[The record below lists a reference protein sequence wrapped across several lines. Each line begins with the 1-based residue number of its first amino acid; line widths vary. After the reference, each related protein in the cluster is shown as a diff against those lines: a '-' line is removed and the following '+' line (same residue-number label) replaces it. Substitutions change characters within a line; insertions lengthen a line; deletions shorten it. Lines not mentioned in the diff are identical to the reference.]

1 MAGWSRSVAWIDS
14 EIYFKHFYP
23 NFWDTTSSMTSLTR
37 FLLAPVA
44 GALLFIP
51 TMANAF
57 VISDIKVE
65 GLRTVTPSTAFTYIP
80 YHVGDDFTASDS
92 TQVIDALYKTGFFS
106 HVNVGHVGNVL
117 MIQVQERPT
126 ISAIEVK
133 GNKKVETEKLQK
145 ALKDIGLSQGHVLD
159 PQALDK
165 MKTELQRVY
174 YSLGQYGVQIQTHV
188 QNLDDNR
195 VFVSID
201 IYEGKPASIQQVRI
215 IGNHDFSESEL
226 LSQLAMHPVSWWAF
240 WSNADQYS
248 KEKMAADL
256 ESLRSFYL
264 DRGYLKFAVDSSQV
278 TITPDRKHMAIVINI
293 TEGQRYK
300 VSDVTFSGNLL
311 LDKATLDSLDKVKK
325 GEYFNRKDVID
336 TSDAIAKR
344 LGNDGYALARV
355 QPMPKIDEANKTVA
369 LDFNVQPGD
378 RVTVRN
384 VEFTGNF
391 NTNEE
396 VYRRELRQMEGSWY
410 AADKLDRSKER
421 LQRLPSVQHVDQ
433 TVKPVSGVPDQVD
446 VDYDITEQLSGSF
459 TAGVGYS
466 QSEGVLF
473 NLGMNQSNFLGTGK
487 SVGINLQRS
496 SYQTGVQFN
505 YNNPYFTVD
514 GVSQGFG
521 LFYSK
526 QNAAQLSLSRYLV
539 DSIGGNI
546 NFGVPLSENTYASI
560 AFQLQNQKIKA
571 TSYSPS
577 WITGVPVV
585 PTGSYPVTPLGDAGY
600 DLPGP
605 GFDGKSFYTLSVIPT
620 LRYDTRNKA
629 IFPTSGVLQ
638 SVSATLA
645 VPGSQL
651 LYYKGDYKGR
661 IYFPLWN
668 EATLSAHGQVDLIKA
683 YGNTQSTYSGVSQY
697 YNGVPPFL
705 NYYAGGIQS
714 VRGYEDYSLGPVD
727 SNGDPMGGTFMT
739 AGGLEL
745 ITPMPFL
752 TSQSN
757 SVRLSLFW
765 DVGNVYSSYNDF
777 SARDL
782 RQSVGVGFNWNSPVG
797 PLVFSVAK
805 PLNSK
810 PGDRTQVFQFTV
822 GTSF

>member
-1 MAGWSRSVAWIDS
+1 
-14 EIYFKHFYP
+14 
-23 NFWDTTSSMTSLTR
+23 MTSPLKFSLAR
-37 FLLAPVA
+37 FLLKPIA
-44 GALLFIP
+44 GALLLIP
-51 TMANAF
+51 TLAHAF

-106 HVNVGHVGNVL
+106 KVNVGRVGNVL

-126 ISAIEVK
+126 ISAIEVQ

-145 ALKDIGLSQGHVLD
+145 ALRGIGLSQGHVLD

-174 YSLGQYGVQIQTHV
+174 NSLGLYGVQIQTQV
-188 QNLDDNR
+188 KKLDDNR

-215 IGNHDFSESEL
+215 VGNHDFSESEL
-226 LSQLAMHPVSWWAF
+226 LSQLQMHPVSWWAF
-240 WSNADQYS
+240 WSSADQYS
-248 KEKMAADL
+248 KEKMANDL

-300 VSDVTFSGNLL
+300 VSGVKFSGNLL
-311 LDKATLDSLDKVKK
+311 LDKSTLNALDKVKK
-325 GEYFNRKDVID
+325 GEYFNRKDVTD

-344 LGNDGYALARV
+344 LGNDGFAFARV
-355 QPMPKIDEANKTVA
+355 QPMPQIDEKNKTVA
-369 LDFNVQPGD
+369 IDFNIQPGD
-378 RVTVRN
+378 RVTVRH
-384 VEFTGNF
+384 VEFNGNF

-396 VYRRELRQMEGSWY
+396 VYRREMRQMEGSWY

-421 LQRLPSVQHVDQ
+421 LQRLPSVQSVDQ
-433 TVKPVSGVPDQVD
+433 KIKPVRGVPDQVD

-473 NLGMNQSNFLGTGK
+473 NLGLNQSNFLGSGK
-487 SVGINLQRS
+487 SVGLNLQRS

-505 YNNPYFTVD
+505 YKNPYFTVD

-560 AFQLQNQKIKA
+560 AFQLQNQKIKS

-585 PTGSYPVTPLGDAGY
+585 PTGNYPVTPQGANGE

-620 LRYDTRNKA
+620 LRYDTRNRA
-629 IFPTSGVLQ
+629 VFPTSGVLQ
-638 SVSATLA
+638 RVSLTLA

-651 LYYKGDYKGR
+651 LYYKGDYKGQ
-661 IYFPLWN
+661 IYYPLWN
-668 EATLSAHGQVDLIKA
+668 NSTIMAHGKVGLIKA
-683 YGNTQSTYSGVSQY
+683 YGNTQSTYGGGVSQY

-705 NYYAGGIQS
+705 NYYSGGIQS
-714 VRGYEDYSLGPVD
+714 VRGYQDYSLGPVD
-727 SNGDPMGGTFMT
+727 SNGDPMGGTFLT
-739 AGGLEL
+739 SGGLEY
-745 ITPMPFL
+745 ITPVPFL
-752 TSQSN
+752 TKQSN
-757 SVRLSLFW
+757 NIRLSLFW
-765 DVGNVYSSYNDF
+765 DVGNVFSSYNNF
-777 SARDL
+777 SGQSL
-782 RQSVGVGFNWNSPVG
+782 RQSVGIGFNWISPVG

-805 PLNSK
+805 PLNNK
-810 PGDRTQVFQFTV
+810 PGDLTQVFQFTV

>member
-1 MAGWSRSVAWIDS
+1 
-14 EIYFKHFYP
+14 
-23 NFWDTTSSMTSLTR
+23 MTSFTR

-44 GALLFIP
+44 GALLLVP
-51 TMANAF
+51 MLANAF

-65 GLRTVTPSTAFTYIP
+65 GLRTVSPSTVFTYIP
-80 YHVGDDFTASDS
+80 YHVGDDFTANDS
-92 TQVIDALYKTGFFS
+92 TRVIDALYKTGFFRD
-106 HVNVGHVGNVL
+106 VDVGRVGNVL
-117 MIQVQERPT
+117 MVRVQERPT

-145 ALKDIGLSQGHVLD
+145 ALRGIGLNQGHVLD

-165 MKTELQRVY
+165 MKTELLRVY
-174 YSLGQYGVQIQTHV
+174 NSLGLYGVQIETHV
-188 QNLDDNR
+188 EKLDDNR

-226 LSQLAMHPVSWWAF
+226 LDQLQMHPVSWWKF
-240 WSNADQYS
+240 WSSADQYS
-248 KEKMAADL
+248 KEKMSTDL

-264 DRGYLKFAVDSSQV
+264 DRGYLKFSVDSTQV

-293 TEGQRYK
+293 TEGERYK
-300 VSDVTFSGNLL
+300 VSKVSFSGNLL
-311 LDKATLDSLDKVKK
+311 LDKKTLDALDQVKV
-325 GEYFNRKDVID
+325 GEYFNRKMVLD

-355 QPMPKIDEANKTVA
+355 QPIPQIDEANKTVA
-369 LDFNVQPGD
+369 IDFKIQPGN
-378 RVTVRN
+378 RVTVRH
-384 VEFTGNF
+384 VEFSGNF

-396 VYRRELRQMEGSWY
+396 VYRREMRQMEGSWY
-410 AADKLDRSKER
+410 AADKLDRSKVR
-421 LQRLPSVQHVDQ
+421 LQRLPSVQEVEQ
-433 TVKPVSGVPDQVD
+433 KVKPVPDSPDQVD
-446 VDYDITEQLSGSF
+446 VNYDITEQLSGSF

-473 NLGMNQSNFLGTGK
+473 NLGLNQSNFLGSGK
-487 SVGINLQRS
+487 SVGISLQRS

-526 QNAAQLSLSRYLV
+526 QDAAQLSLSRYLV
-539 DSIGGNI
+539 DSVGGNI

-560 AFQLQNQKIKA
+560 AFQLQRQKIKT

-577 WITGVPVV
+577 WITGIPVV
-585 PTGSYPVTPLGDAGY
+585 PMGNYPVIPQGADGK
-600 DLPGP
+600 DLAGP
-605 GFDGKSFYTLSVIPT
+605 GFDGESFYTFSVIPT
-620 LRYDTRNKA
+620 LRYDTRNKGT
-629 IFPTSGVLQ
+629 FPTSGVLQ
-638 SVSATLA
+638 SISATLA

-661 IYFPLWN
+661 IYFPLWSDS
-668 EATLSAHGQVDLIKA
+668 TLSAHGRVGLIKA
-683 YGNTQSTYSGVSQY
+683 YGKTQSDYSDVSQY

-714 VRGYEDYSLGPVD
+714 VRGYQDYSLGPFD
-727 SNGDPMGGTFMT
+727 SNGDPMGGTFLT

-745 ITPMPFL
+745 ITPMPFM
-752 TSQSN
+752 TSQAN

-765 DVGNVYSSYNDF
+765 DIGNVYRSYNDF
-777 SARDL
+777 STQDL
-782 RQSVGVGFNWNSPVG
+782 RQSVGIGLNWISPVG
-797 PLVFSVAK
+797 PLVISVAK
-805 PLNSK
+805 PLNEK
-810 PGDRTQVFQFTV
+810 QGDRTQMFQFTV

>member
-1 MAGWSRSVAWIDS
+1 
-14 EIYFKHFYP
+14 
-23 NFWDTTSSMTSLTR
+23 MTSFTR

-44 GALLFIP
+44 GALLLIP
-51 TMANAF
+51 TLANAF
-57 VISDIKVE
+57 VISDIKIE

-80 YHVGDDFTASDS
+80 YHVGDDFTANDS
-92 TQVIDALYKTGFFS
+92 TQVIDSLYKTGFFS
-106 HVNVGHVGNVL
+106 HINVGHVGHVL

-145 ALKDIGLSQGHVLD
+145 ALKNIGLSQGHVLD

-174 YSLGQYGVQIQTHV
+174 YSLGQYGVQIEVHEKK
-188 QNLDDNR
+188 LEDNR
-195 VFVSID
+195 VFISID

-215 IGNHDFSESEL
+215 VGNHAFSESEL
-226 LSQLAMHPVSWWAF
+226 LDQLEMHPVSWWAF
-240 WSNADQYS
+240 WSSADQYS
-248 KEKMAADL
+248 KQKMAADL

-300 VSDVTFSGNLL
+300 VSKVSFSGNLL
-311 LDKATLDSLDKVKK
+311 LDKATLDALDKVKT
-325 GEYFNRKDVID
+325 GEYFNRKDVIA

-344 LGNDGYALARV
+344 LGNDGFALARV
-355 QPMPKIDEANKTVA
+355 QPQPTIDEDNKTVA
-369 LDFNVQPGD
+369 INFNVQPGD
-378 RVTVRN
+378 RVTVRH

-396 VYRRELRQMEGSWY
+396 VYRREMRQMEGSWY
-410 AADKLDRSKER
+410 AANKLDRSKVR

-433 TVKPVSGVPDQVD
+433 KVKPVPGVPDQVD

-473 NLGMNQSNFLGTGK
+473 NLGLNQSNFLGSGK

-496 SYQTGVQFN
+496 SYHTGVQFN
-505 YNNPYFTVD
+505 YNNPYFTVN

-526 QNAAQLSLSRYLV
+526 QNAANISLSRYLM
-539 DSIGGNI
+539 DTIGGNI

-560 AFQLQNQKIKA
+560 AFQAQEQKIKS

-577 WITGVPVV
+577 WITGQAVAPS
-585 PTGSYPVTPLGDAGY
+585 GDYPVDAMGSGGL
-600 DLPGP
+600 DEPGP
-605 GFDGKSFYTLSVIPT
+605 GFDGKRFFTFSIIPT
-620 LRYDTRNKA
+620 LKYDTRNKA
-629 IFPTSGVLQ
+629 VFPTSGVLQ

-661 IYFPLWN
+661 IYFPLWTDT
-668 EATLSAHGQVDLIKA
+668 TLSAHGRVDLIKA
-683 YGNTQSTYSGVSQY
+683 YGNTQSTYGGVSQY

-714 VRGYEDYSLGPVD
+714 VRGYQDYSLGPRD
-727 SNGDPMGGTFMT
+727 SNGDPMGGTFLT

-752 TSQSN
+752 TKQAN

-777 SARDL
+777 SARSL
-782 RQSVGVGFNWNSPVG
+782 RQSVGVGFNWISPVG

-805 PLNSK
+805 PLNNK
-810 PGDRTQVFQFTV
+810 QGDRTQVFQFTV

>member
-1 MAGWSRSVAWIDS
+1 
-14 EIYFKHFYP
+14 
-23 NFWDTTSSMTSLTR
+23 MTSPIKFSLAR
-37 FLLAPVA
+37 FLLKPIA
-44 GALLFIP
+44 GALLLIP
-51 TMANAF
+51 TLAHAF

-92 TQVIDALYKTGFFS
+92 TRVIDALYKTGFFS
-106 HVNVGHVGNVL
+106 DVNVGRVGNVL
-117 MIQVQERPT
+117 MIQVKERPT

-188 QNLDDNR
+188 QKLDDNR

-240 WSNADQYS
+240 WSSADQYS

-278 TITPDRKHMAIVINI
+278 TITPDHKHMAIVINI

-300 VSDVTFSGNLL
+300 VSGVTFSGNLL
-311 LDKATLDSLDKVKK
+311 LDKATLDALDKVKT

-355 QPMPKIDEANKTVA
+355 QPMPKIDEDNKTVA
-369 LDFNVQPGD
+369 IDFNIQPGD
-378 RVTVRN
+378 RVTVRH
-384 VEFTGNF
+384 VEFNGNF

-396 VYRRELRQMEGSWY
+396 VYRREMRQMEGSWY

-421 LQRLPSVQHVDQ
+421 LQRLPSVQQVDQ
-433 TVKPVSGVPDQVD
+433 KVKPVSGVPDQVD

-473 NLGMNQSNFLGTGK
+473 NLGLNQSNFLGSGK

-505 YNNPYFTVD
+505 YNNPYFTVN

-526 QNAAQLSLSRYLV
+526 QDAAELSLSKYLV

-560 AFQLQNQKIKA
+560 AFQAQEQKVKS
-571 TSYSPS
+571 TTYSPS
-577 WITGVPVV
+577 WVTGQAVV
-585 PTGSYPVTPLGDAGY
+585 PTGSYPVVPEGSGGLDE
-600 DLPGP
+600 PGP
-605 GFDGKSFYTLSVIPT
+605 GFDGKRFFTFSVIPT
-620 LRYDTRNKA
+620 LKYDTRNKA
-629 IFPTSGVLQ
+629 VFPTSGVLQ
-638 SVSATLA
+638 SISATVA

-651 LYYKGDYKGR
+651 LYYKGNYSGR
-661 IYFPLWN
+661 VYYPLWT
-668 EATLSAHGQVDLIKA
+668 EATLSAHGQVGLIKA
-683 YGNTQSTYSGVSQY
+683 YGKTQSDYGGVSQY

-714 VRGYEDYSLGPVD
+714 VRGYQDYSLGPVD
-727 SNGDPMGGTFMT
+727 SNGAPMGGTFMT

-777 SARDL
+777 SAGDL
-782 RQSVGVGFNWNSPVG
+782 RQSVGVGFNWISPVG

-805 PLNSK
+805 PLNNK
-810 PGDRTQVFQFTV
+810 PGDLTQVFQFTV